1 MKKVSIIYWSCG
13 GNIEVLANVMAESA
27 RKEGAE
33 VIVKHVTDASIEDVL
48 NADAVAFGSP
58 AADSTKIEQTE
69 MQPFINKLSDLS
81 NENSGKNCI
90 LFATYGWIE
99 DTFMEIWKN
108 QMKSFGFNLI
118 GDLAVKESPSKAQVE
133 YIKQLGKLIAK

>member
-27 RKEGAE
+27 REEGAE
-33 VIVKHVTDASIEDVL
+33 VNVKHVADATIDDVL
-48 NADAVAFGSP
+48 NAETVAFGSP

-69 MQPFINKLSDLS
+69 MQPFLNKLSDLS
-81 NENSGKNCI
+81 NENKNKNCI
-90 LFATYGWIE
+90 LFATYGWIQ
-99 DTFMEIWKN
+99 DTFMDIWKN
-108 QMKSFGFNLI
+108 QMKSFGFNVI

-133 YIKQLGKLIAK
+133 YAKELGKLLAK

>member
-27 RKEGAE
+27 REEGAE
-33 VIVKHVTDASIEDVL
+33 VNVKHVADASIEDVL

-69 MQPFINKLSDLS
+69 MQPFLNKLSDLS
-81 NENSGKNCI
+81 NENKNKDCI
-90 LFATYGWIE
+90 LFATYGWIQ

-133 YIKQLGKLIAK
+133 YAKKLGKLLAK

>member
-27 RKEGAE
+27 REEGAE
-33 VIVKHVTDASIEDVL
+33 VTVKNVADATLDDVL

-81 NENSGKNCI
+81 SAKKEKDCI
-90 LFATYGWIE
+90 LFATYGWIQ

-118 GDLAVKESPSKAQVE
+118 GDLAVKESPTKAQVE
-133 YIKQLGKLIAK
+133 YIKELGKLIAK

>member
-27 RKEGAE
+27 REEGAE
-33 VIVKHVTDASIEDVL
+33 VTVKHVADATLDDVL

-81 NENSGKNCI
+81 SANKEKDCI
-90 LFATYGWIE
+90 LFATYGWIQ
-99 DTFMEIWKN
+99 DTFMEIWKD

-133 YIKQLGKLIAK
+133 YIKELGKLIAK

>member
-27 RKEGAE
+27 REEGAE
-33 VIVKHVTDASIEDVL
+33 VIVKHVTDATLDDVL

-81 NENSGKNCI
+81 SENKDKDCI
-90 LFATYGWIE
+90 LFATYGWIQ
-99 DTFMEIWKN
+99 DTFMEIWKD

-133 YIKQLGKLIAK
+133 YIKELGKLIAK

>member
-27 RKEGAE
+27 REEGAE
-33 VIVKHVTDASIEDVL
+33 VTVKHVADATLDDVL

-69 MQPFINKLSDLS
+69 MQPFINKLSDLLS
-81 NENSGKNCI
+81 ANKDKDCI
-90 LFATYGWIE
+90 LFATYGWVQ
-99 DTFMEIWKN
+99 DTFMEIWKE

-118 GDLAVKESPSKAQVE
+118 GDLAVKESPSKSQVE
-133 YIKQLGKLIAK
+133 YIKELGKLIAK

>member
-27 RKEGAE
+27 REEGAE
-33 VIVKHVTDASIEDVL
+33 VTVKHVADATLDDVL

-81 NENSGKNCI
+81 SANKEKDCI
-90 LFATYGWIE
+90 LFATYGWVQ
-99 DTFMEIWKN
+99 DTFMEIWKE

-118 GDLAVKESPSKAQVE
+118 GDLAVKESPSKSQVE
-133 YIKQLGKLIAK
+133 YIKELGKLIAK

>member
-27 RKEGAE
+27 REEGAE
-33 VIVKHVTDASIEDVL
+33 VTVKHVADATLDDVL

-81 NENSGKNCI
+81 NANKDKDCI
-90 LFATYGWIE
+90 LFATYGWIQ

-118 GDLAVKESPSKAQVE
+118 GDLAVKESPTKAQVE
-133 YIKQLGKLIAK
+133 YIKELGKLIAK

>member
-27 RKEGAE
+27 REEGAE
-33 VIVKHVTDASIEDVL
+33 VIVKQVADATLDDVL

-81 NENSGKNCI
+81 KENKNKSCI
-90 LFATYGWIE
+90 LFATYGWIQ

-118 GDLAVKESPSKAQVE
+118 GDLTVKESPSKAQVE
-133 YIKQLGKLIAK
+133 YVKELGKLLAK

>member
-27 RKEGAE
+27 REEGAE
-33 VIVKHVTDASIEDVL
+33 VIVKHVADATLDDVL
-48 NADAVAFGSP
+48 NVDAVAFGSP

-81 NENSGKNCI
+81 NANKDKDCI
-90 LFATYGWIE
+90 LFATYGWIQG
-99 DTFMEIWKN
+99 TFMEIWKD

-118 GDLAVKESPSKAQVE
+118 GDLAVKESPNKEQVE
-133 YIKQLGKLIAK
+133 YIRRLGKLIAK

>member
-27 RKEGAE
+27 REEGAE
-33 VIVKHVTDASIEDVL
+33 VIVKHVTDATLDDVL

-81 NENSGKNCI
+81 SANKEKDCI
-90 LFATYGWIE
+90 LFATYGWIQ

-118 GDLAVKESPSKAQVE
+118 GDLAVKESPTKAQVE
-133 YIKQLGKLIAK
+133 YIKELGKLIAK

>member
-13 GNIEVLANVMAESA
+13 GNIEVLAKVMAESA
-27 RKEGAE
+27 REEGAE
-33 VIVKHVTDASIEDVL
+33 VTVKHVADATLDDVL

-81 NENSGKNCI
+81 SANKEKDCI
-90 LFATYGWIE
+90 LFATYGWIQ

-118 GDLAVKESPSKAQVE
+118 GDLAVKESPTKAQVE
-133 YIKQLGKLIAK
+133 YIKELGKLIAK

>member
-27 RKEGAE
+27 REEGAE
-33 VIVKHVTDASIEDVL
+33 VTVKHVADATLDDVL

-58 AADSTKIEQTE
+58 AADSTKIEQIE
-69 MQPFINKLSDLS
+69 MQPFINKLSDLLS
-81 NENSGKNCI
+81 ANKDKDCI
-90 LFATYGWIE
+90 LFATYGWVQ
-99 DTFMEIWKN
+99 DTFMEIWKE

-118 GDLAVKESPSKAQVE
+118 GDLAVKESPTKAQVE
-133 YIKQLGKLIAK
+133 YIKELGKLIAK